1 MRVYKNDFY
10 LIFKDN
16 MFYVLPPSGEEL
28 KIELEKG
35 AMVVGRLST
44 DFDFL
49 DLLDFLN
56 DFQRRRSK

>member
-10 LIFKDN
+10 LIFKDD

-35 AMVVGRLST
+35 AAVIGRLST

-56 DFQRRRSK
+56 DFQRRKNK